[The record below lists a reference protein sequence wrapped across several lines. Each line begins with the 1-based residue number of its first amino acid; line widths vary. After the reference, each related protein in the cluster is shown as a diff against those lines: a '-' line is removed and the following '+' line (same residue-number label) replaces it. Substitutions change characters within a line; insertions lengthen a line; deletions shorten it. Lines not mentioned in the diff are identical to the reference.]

1 MCKPSRRP
9 GRYLIAQWRRQPHL
23 ALFCCQLSLHLRQR
37 RLRELVEHVAPLQP
51 FVQLGKRPAA
61 GVRQVRSARPGG
73 SLPDKTP
80 PSGYALAAVQDVQG
94 RLSQPGLCCK
104 PLARASGSLQRPA
117 PQQRQAATAGGAAP
131 GDATRHRE
139 ACAVAGPRHGLPRLP
154 LYRRQLVEANG
165 SAQGTQLAPEVL
177 HPQLPRILGDGAIVL
192 RGVCLGWRW
201 VYVCVCMCGGG
212 GGAGGGGEVGGS
224 GGQRGKCWVG
234 CGVCGPRR
242 TSPRQER
249 NLGDK
254 FFQPLKNVSRPCVHE
269 RQHHTSC
276 VRLLVMLRP
285 CSAAHQPLAPA
296 P

>member
-1 MCKPSRRP
+1 M
-9 GRYLIAQWRRQPHL
+9 
-23 ALFCCQLSLHLRQR
+23 
-37 RLRELVEHVAPLQP
+37 
-51 FVQLGKRPAA
+51 
-61 GVRQVRSARPGG
+61 RSARPGG
-73 SLPDKTP
+73 SLTDKTP

-94 RLSQPGLCCK
+94 RLSQSGLCCK

-201 VYVCVCMCGGG
+201 VYVCVYVWGWGWGGGWGGG
-212 GGAGGGGEVGGS
+212 GGQRGAAGEVLGRVRCVRTATDQPQTRAQYWRQVLPAAQECVETLRARAAAPHKLCQAPS
-224 GGQRGKCWVG
+224 DAPPLLCSTPAP
-234 CGVCGPRR
+234 GPR
-242 TSPRQER
+242 
-249 NLGDK
+249 
-254 FFQPLKNVSRPCVHE
+254 PLVLSSELMVASIFTCWYSRPEPE
-269 RQHHTSC
+269 RK
-276 VRLLVMLRP
+276 P
-285 CSAAHQPLAPA
+285 
-296 P
+296 